1 MSNQDIFFSL
11 QLKVTQGF
19 LPKAINAFVF
29 KKYFSKRIE
38 LNFIHTYTTPI
49 TVHFRSTI

>member
-38 LNFIHTYTTPI
+38 LNFIDILIRPLYNCS
-49 TVHFRSTI
+49 F